1 MAVDLQRSVLEIGVI
16 RANSKSFIYQKNQ
29 FLGSCEGCMANVIMV
44 KPKGISKHGV
54 LPCALAGALRSV
66 L

>member
-1 MAVDLQRSVLEIGVI
+1 MKLETSWLWIFKDQFWKLVLFGQI
-16 RANSKSFIYQKNQ
+16 ASLLFIEKNQ

-54 LPCALAGALRSV
+54 LPCALA
-66 L
+66 